1 MLLSFYSYAY
11 LKAQTVKHRTKYGK
25 LNMTFHCFV
34 HNQEVNEV
42 YKNLHPRAEN
52 LAPLLEKKTV
62 LLIIAGFFPYQICRD
77 VCEREISISR
87 DYVAIGKST
96 QLNTQK

>member
-1 MLLSFYSYAY
+1 
-11 LKAQTVKHRTKYGK
+11 
-25 LNMTFHCFV
+25 MTFHCFV

-62 LLIIAGFFPYQICRD
+62 LLIIGFFPIRY
-77 VCEREISISR
+77 VEMFVKERF
-87 DYVAIGKST
+87 
-96 QLNTQK
+96 L